1 MWASAFKSSRMVV
14 GLKWTPDQKVAC
26 VFVAFEWN
34 CQFLNRFK
42 VFENDRF
49 NYKLQMA
56 EKENTDRIGITLT
69 FHPHNP
75 AVKSIILK
83 NFKL

>member
-1 MWASAFKSSRMVV
+1 
-14 GLKWTPDQKVAC
+14 
-26 VFVAFEWN
+26 
-34 CQFLNRFK
+34 
-42 VFENDRF
+42 
-49 NYKLQMA
+49 MA
-56 EKENTDRIGITLT
+56 EKENTDHIRLTLT

>member
-1 MWASAFKSSRMVV
+1 
-14 GLKWTPDQKVAC
+14 
-26 VFVAFEWN
+26 
-34 CQFLNRFK
+34 
-42 VFENDRF
+42 
-49 NYKLQMA
+49 MA
-56 EKENTDRIGITLT
+56 DKENTDRIRLTLT